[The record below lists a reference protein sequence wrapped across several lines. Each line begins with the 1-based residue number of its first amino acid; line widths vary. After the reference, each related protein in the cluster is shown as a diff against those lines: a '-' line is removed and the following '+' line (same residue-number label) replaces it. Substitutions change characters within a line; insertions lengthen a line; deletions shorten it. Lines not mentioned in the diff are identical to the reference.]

1 MEVAMCYT
9 CGCKLPYEDHGDP
22 DNIVEDHLK
31 RAGDTDTIKHAGV
44 EQAKQNLLELLEIQ
58 RDAGDLA
65 NPKQSY

>member
-1 MEVAMCYT
+1 MCYT

-22 DNIVEDHLK
+22 NNIVEDHLK

-65 NPKQSY
+65 DPKQSY